1 MLEITIR
8 QALATFGTIHVSRG
22 EVGNPE
28 VLQEFAS
35 SLLHQ
40 FCLESMTKYI
50 LGYDHEVWETIE
62 SILRSHPDGVL
73 ITSSELPQLLAFN
86 WLRGNILN
94 LEALTNEN
102 LEKMSPEE
110 GEEVLRKGLDF
121 TASVMK
127 GIRLRLRVPL
137 WGKAA

>member
-1 MLEITIR
+1 
-8 QALATFGTIHVSRG
+8 
-22 EVGNPE
+22 
-28 VLQEFAS
+28 
-35 SLLHQ
+35 
-40 FCLESMTKYI
+40 MTKYI

-86 WLRGNILN
+86 WLKGNILN